1 MTPMQKR
8 LLLFLGSCIPAR
20 LLLVAGAKYSP
31 VYYLPYMGLITL
43 GIALGFF
50 YLYFTG
56 KRRTGI
62 ETQGAPI
69 WWMKFRLFHGLM
81 YLLFSLL
88 AFMRMN
94 NAYIILLLDTFI
106 GLIIFLQHHSIAGDF
121 S

>member
-8 LLLFLGSCIPAR
+8 LIFFLGGCIPAR
-20 LLLVAGAKYSP
+20 LLLTAVAKYSP
-31 VYYLPYMGLITL
+31 VYYLPYIGLITL
-43 GIALGFF
+43 VIALGFI

-56 KRRTGI
+56 KRRTGA

-94 NAYIILLLDTFI
+94 NSYIILLLDTFV
-106 GLIIFLQHHSIAGDF
+106 GLILFLQHHYNAGDF